1 MCVLQKPIKE
11 KVCKVKRRAENQQ
24 AVRTEATQFH
34 DPPAQRSKFWDP
46 PISQVSLSCF
56 AWRLGPIDIY
66 RSIHR
71 CIYIYYSSSAAFFSL
86 LFGLCFRVLW
96 TWFGHN
102 GGQSLRIHLD
112 CFVDSLNGGTAFW
125 GRAKRPGRPDEP
137 VGPGDPD
144 ARGGRW
150 TGREGHAVG
159 GSRRWFERVRELQ
172 ASGEL
177 KFSLLFLSLLV
188 FWNWYLKV

>member
-1 MCVLQKPIKE
+1 MN
-11 KVCKVKRRAENQQ
+11 EN
-24 AVRTEATQFH
+24 
-34 DPPAQRSKFWDP
+34 DNN
-46 PISQVSLSCF
+46 I
-56 AWRLGPIDIY
+56 
-66 RSIHR
+66 
-71 CIYIYYSSSAAFFSL
+71 CIYIYHSSSASFFSL
-86 LFGLCFRVLW
+86 LVGLWYRVLW
-96 TWFGHN
+96 SRFGHN
-102 GGQSLRIHLD
+102 GSQSLRIHLD
-112 CFVDSLNGGTAFW
+112 CCLAPPTSGTAF
-125 GRAKRPGRPDEP
+125 GSRANRPDEP
-137 VGPGDPD
+137 VGAGDPD